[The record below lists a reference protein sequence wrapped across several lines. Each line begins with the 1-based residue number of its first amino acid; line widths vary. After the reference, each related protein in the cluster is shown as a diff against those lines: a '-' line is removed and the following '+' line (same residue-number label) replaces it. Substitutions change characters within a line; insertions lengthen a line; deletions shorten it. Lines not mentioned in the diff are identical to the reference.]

1 MRSNLPFSLCYI
13 ILVAAI
19 AGCSS
24 DPTSP
29 GSESIAKAA
38 GDAQTGVVGSALL
51 VAPSV
56 QVIDGDGNTVY
67 GVSVVFAVTSG
78 GGSVV
83 STSATT
89 DSSGIATSGTWTLGS
104 TAGVNSL
111 TATAAGVGG
120 SPVTFT
126 ATGVAVGAL
135 VKVSGDNQT
144 GPAGRTLI
152 NPIVVR
158 VTDATGNPIGGVSV
172 NFSVQSG
179 GGSLGAG
186 GNQRQI
192 LSDASGYATMTW
204 NLGSTAGPNT
214 VLVFV
219 TGNGVT
225 GNNTTFTATGT

>member
-1 MRSNLPFSLCYI
+1 MRSNLRASICSLL
-13 ILVAAI
+13 LVAAVS
-19 AGCSS
+19 GCSS

-29 GSESIAKAA
+29 GSESLAKAA

-56 QVIDGDGNTVY
+56 QVIDGNGNTVY
-67 GVSVVFAVTSG
+67 GVSVIFAVTSG
-78 GGSVV
+78 GGSVAQ
-83 STSATT
+83 TSVTT
-89 DSSGIATSGTWTLGS
+89 DSSGIATSGVWTLGP
-104 TAGVNSL
+104 AGGANTL
-111 TATAAGVGG
+111 TAAAAGVGG

-126 ATGVAVGAL
+126 ATGVAIGAL

-144 GPAGRTLI
+144 GRGGTTLI

-158 VTDATGNPIGGVSV
+158 VTDATGNPIGGVGV

-179 GGSLGAG
+179 GGSLAAG
-186 GNQRQI
+186 GTQRQI
-192 LSDASGYATMTW
+192 LSDASGYATITW
-204 NLGSTAGPNT
+204 NLGNTAGPNT

-219 TGNGVT
+219 TGNGIT